1 MKSGHTKIMKTTRKR
16 SLVAT
21 ALAGGLAVTAVITS
35 TAMAGTA
42 DKKVITPPEPA
53 DKWEVLLA
61 IPGWLAGVEG
71 DIGLDGRT
79 SAVQIGFGTIRPHLD
94 MAASLRG
101 EVRKGRFGAQMD
113 FIYMSLSDGVG
124 GSGMVQNL
132 HVRIDQ
138 LQPDLGV
145 SYRLVEGKRGWVD
158 ARAGF
163 RYTNLFQSVTVFPNH
178 AGIQAASTQL
188 VDTASTLAGDALRS
202 RVSQIV
208 NDKLSDLSGQS
219 PTLPMGPLGGQ
230 VSDAIRDR
238 VQAIIDSRK
247 AEIAAAIA
255 SGVQPTIAAAKA
267 RLSNEISQELTG
279 SLNTQVS
286 RTDDWFDP
294 YVGLRARYNFNEKF
308 YFLAKADIGGFGVG
322 SDLTWQASGSFG
334 WEINRRVFVEA
345 GYRCL
350 YVDYQGNGFTYN
362 TYTKGAEITFGVR
375 F

>member
-1 MKSGHTKIMKTTRKR
+1 MKLKSI
-16 SLVAT
+16 LLLPL
-21 ALAGGLAVTAVITS
+21 ALSAVTAL
-35 TAMAGTA
+35 AGTA
-42 DKKVITPPEPA
+42 DKKVIIPSEPA
-53 DKWEVLLA
+53 DKWEILMA

-71 DIGLDGRT
+71 DIGISGHT
-79 SAVQIGFGTIRPHLD
+79 SAVDIGFDTIRPRLD

-113 FIYMSLSDGVG
+113 FIYMSLSDGIG

-132 HVRIDQ
+132 HVRMDEVQ
-138 LQPDLGV
+138 TDFGV

-163 RYTNLFQSVTVFPNH
+163 RYTNLFQCVTVFPNQS
-178 AGIQAASTQL
+178 AIQATSTQL
-188 VDTASTLAGDALRS
+188 VDTASTLAGNALRS

-208 NDKLSDLSGQS
+208 NDKLSDLSGQR
-219 PTLPMGPLGGQ
+219 PTLPIGPLGGQ
-230 VSDAIRDR
+230 VSDAVRDR
-238 VQAIIDSRK
+238 VQTIIDSRK

-255 SGVQPTIAAAKA
+255 SGVQPAIAAAKA
-267 RLSNEISQELTG
+267 RLSNEISQALT
-279 SLNTQVS
+279 SNLNTQVS

-294 YVGLRARYNFNEKF
+294 YVGLRARYNFTEKF

-334 WEINRRVFVEA
+334 WQINRTVFVEA

-350 YVDYQGNGFTYN
+350 YTDYQGNGLTYN
-362 TYTKGAEITFGVR
+362 AYTKGAEITFGVR